1 MQAMQRHPQ
10 RTRGSKQGMSFDAG
24 GADGWV
30 RWTVRA
36 RVGLAAGEANL
47 ENITQTLST
56 TPRSERP
63 SPAQQTA
70 TGPSRPPSVNPLAK
84 RLLLRAPDRGSW
96 RQSAVAISLPVQA
109 LGQYEVTVG
118 SSKRSRSISRNAFR
132 TGPLSSILVAFRAT
146 TIRFFP
152 SSMTGTCSNSP
163 VSVGLYRAGT

>member
-30 RWTVRA
+30 HWTVRA
-36 RVGLAAGEANL
+36 LVGLAAGEANL
-47 ENITQTLST
+47 ENTSQTLST

-63 SPAQQTA
+63 SSAQQTA

-84 RLLLRAPDRGSW
+84 RLRARGGGSW

-132 TGPLSSILVAFRAT
+132 TGPLSSILVSFRAT